1 MALKQDTKPTKRGYE
16 RQVKVYLSLYTK
28 HTTGHNLVELRK
40 LKAMANVLKIKQ
52 DIAIEFE
59 YLKHERL
66 VALGH
71 IQNDNR
77 QTVDYFEG
85 LYSAKW

>member
-1 MALKQDTKPTKRGYE
+1 MSELTKRSYAKK
-16 RQVKVYLSLYTK
+16 VKIYLSLHNK

-52 DIAIEFE
+52 DVAIEFE

-66 VALGH
+66 VTLGH

-77 QTVDYFEG
+77 QTLDYFEG

>member
-1 MALKQDTKPTKRGYE
+1 MAELTKRHY
-16 RQVKVYLSLYTK
+16 QKMVKTYLSLYSK
-28 HTTGHNLVELRK
+28 HTAGHNLVELRK

-52 DIAIEFE
+52 DVAIEFE
-59 YLKHERL
+59 YLKHEKL
-66 VALGH
+66 VTLGH

-77 QTVDYFEG
+77 QTLDYFEG